1 MKAEKLVDEAN
12 VVPKAKSVPAKKGPN
27 KPFQRVNNEE
37 WLGKKGS
44 WDMTYEAAFGEKGV
58 GWKAQEVLGKVK
70 GARFTHEK
78 NKRKRSTYRG
88 GLIDDNAVNSIKY
101 PSDSD

>member
-1 MKAEKLVDEAN
+1 MAEPAK
-12 VVPKAKSVPAKKGPN
+12 KAKSVPAKKGPN
-27 KPFQRVNNEE
+27 QPFQRVKNDE
-37 WLGKKGS
+37 WLGKQGS

-58 GWKAQEVLGKVK
+58 GWKAQAVLGKVK
-70 GARFTHEK
+70 GAKFTHEK

-88 GLIDDNAVNSIKY
+88 GLIDDMAVNSIKY

>member
-1 MKAEKLVDEAN
+1 
-12 VVPKAKSVPAKKGPN
+12 VPDAKKAKSVPAKNGPN
-27 KPFQRVNNEE
+27 KPFQRVKNDE

-44 WDMTYEAAFGEKGV
+44 WDMTYEAAFGENGV

-88 GLIDDNAVNSIKY
+88 GSIDDMAVNSIKY